1 MQFNILKV
9 LDDMCIF
16 SDINIVISVISMCL
30 ISFYVIFPHFSTFL
44 DLLLP
49 PCSSTQIFRLHLQ
62 FFFISVRHAEG
73 CAVLI
78 RY

>member
-30 ISFYVIFPHFSTFL
+30 ISFYVIFPHFYFSRFALASMFIYPDLSPPSSVLFL
-44 DLLLP
+44 SLRAMLK
-49 PCSSTQIFRLHLQ
+49 
-62 FFFISVRHAEG
+62 
-73 CAVLI
+73 AVQC
-78 RY
+78 